1 MTGYPRTRL
10 DHVRT
15 SVGIAQLALQQIQDQ
30 LGSGIGAQELA
41 EILRELHH
49 QDHRQDGLFG
59 SLAQLLTVGAQAAGV
74 IYPDREYE
82 VAWPLHDA
90 AELITE
96 TAGLQLAS
104 ATRALD
110 PQGEFA

>member
-1 MTGYPRTRL
+1 MTRHPRTRL
-10 DHVRT
+10 DHVHN

-30 LGSGIGAQELA
+30 LGSESDAQDLA
-41 EILRELHH
+41 EILRELHD

-59 SLAQLLTVGAQAAGV
+59 SLAQLLTVAAQPAGG

-82 VAWPLHDA
+82 IARPLHDA
-90 AELITE
+90 AKLITE
-96 TAGLQLAS
+96 RAGLELAS